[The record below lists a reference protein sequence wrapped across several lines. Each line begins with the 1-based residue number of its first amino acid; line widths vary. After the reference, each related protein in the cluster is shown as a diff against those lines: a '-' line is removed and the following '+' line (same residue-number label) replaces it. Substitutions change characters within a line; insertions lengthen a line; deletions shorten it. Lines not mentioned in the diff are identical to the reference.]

1 MHARAR
7 DRGDVDDRAPGG
19 LELVH
24 QSTRQHDRRE
34 EIHPEHVIPDLD
46 RRVDRGE
53 PLAALRLGRDRRIVD
68 ERVQL
73 AMIEPLLDLT
83 YGFERVC
90 RISEIDLDVVLRT
103 RLPWAVLRK
112 RVTRTGDH
120 APAGGRET
128 LDCRVPDPAACS
140 GQEQCS
146 ARLIVVWRDH
156 AATLD
161 HNWWL

>member
-1 MHARAR
+1 MILFTSYGVHSRFF
-7 DRGDVDDRAPGG
+7 VVLCTTISSVPGG
-19 LELVH
+19 SLGVLTDGYERVWGV
-24 QSTRQHDRRE
+24 SA
-34 EIHPEHVIPDLD
+34 
-46 RRVDRGE
+46 VDR
-53 PLAALRLGRDRRIVD
+53 
-68 ERVQL
+68 
-73 AMIEPLLDLT
+73 
-83 YGFERVC
+83 
-90 RISEIDLDVVLRT
+90 DVVLRT

-128 LDCRVPDPAACS
+128 LDCRMPDPAACS